1 MSEVISVSTW
11 NGMPVKS
18 FTDMKTGRMKL
29 FVDGPIID
37 SSQLIATSTPSN
49 GSATWTLN
57 DPDQFRQVYNNFQKK
72 NNKPEL
78 SEKDFKKTWNTT
90 GTKAFNNIRG
100 TQLNN
105 SNNYFNKGIAPN
117 EEEQLQKQ
125 HFANS
130 IPGVTDPVTGVTVN
144 SDGTKPSEDT
154 TGEQEPDDG
163 AGGAGDGAG
172 GGNGDG
178 ENNPPLQTVIGEDE
192 RRLADEERGGPRG
205 SGRDDRTGRPNPG
218 KTLRY
223 PLDEPGGPFEY
234 DYISITAH
242 DYEPSGLDVIG
253 KDAAYR
259 NAFRNLGP
267 AYERVIF
274 PMQPQLSETNAVNWS
289 DDQLNPVQGI
299 LGQAAVK
306 AIEGVSNLD
315 FKQIQGAFSDLGS
328 KVNEALNE
336 TGVKAA
342 VAAYFAGQ
350 AVGANLQGRLNGQVI
365 NPNLELLFNGPNLRT
380 FNFNFRLTPRFKEES
395 EVIREI
401 IFAFKR
407 NMSVQRTSANLF
419 LRSPRLFQL
428 EYIYKEGGQHPYLN
442 KFKPCAMTNFQVN
455 YTPDGSYAT
464 FDETGSLTAY
474 DLTMSFSEIIPI
486 FTDDNKYTENPTD
499 MGF

>member
-1 MSEVISVSTW
+1 MSVIKQTKIW
-11 NGMPVKS
+11 NGVAVEQRINLDTGQIEVFIPAGKYASVPFKLAETYQIGTTNKWRVNQTSKYRKFVNDALTAKGSETFDTDGEFLAAVNNSLVPQFNLDRALVINDVNNHSSLAVADKNRASAYNLNIPLVRDPKTQNVVSSNGVKS
-18 FTDMKTGRMKL
+18 TQPVIGQQQVT
-29 FVDGPIID
+29 
-37 SSQLIATSTPSN
+37 ANN
-49 GSATWTLN
+49 GN
-57 DPDQFRQVYNNFQKK
+57 
-72 NNKPEL
+72 
-78 SEKDFKKTWNTT
+78 
-90 GTKAFNNIRG
+90 
-100 TQLNN
+100 
-105 SNNYFNKGIAPN
+105 
-117 EEEQLQKQ
+117 
-125 HFANS
+125 
-130 IPGVTDPVTGVTVN
+130 
-144 SDGTKPSEDT
+144 
-154 TGEQEPDDG
+154 
-163 AGGAGDGAG
+163 G

-178 ENNPPLQTVIGEDE
+178 ENNPPLETVVGEDE
-192 RRLADEERGGPRG
+192 REAANRDRGGKRG
-205 SGRDDRTGRPNPG
+205 SGKDRLGRPLPG
-218 KTLRY
+218 KILRY

-253 KDAAYR
+253 KKAAYR

-395 EVIREI
+395 EVIRQI

-464 FDETGSLTAY
+464 FDETGSLTAF

-486 FTDDNKYTENPTD
+486 FTDDNKYTENPQD

>member
-1 MSEVISVSTW
+1 MSVKSQNKIW
-11 NGMPVKS
+11 NGVAVEQRINLDTGQMEVYTIPKSSFGNPIGSPVK
-18 FTDMKTGRMKL
+18 L
-29 FVDGPIID
+29 
-37 SSQLIATSTPSN
+37 A
-49 GSATWTLN
+49 
-57 DPDQFRQVYNNFQKK
+57 
-72 NNKPEL
+72 E
-78 SEKDFKKTWNTT
+78 
-90 GTKAFNNIRG
+90 
-100 TQLNN
+100 
-105 SNNYFNKGIAPN
+105 
-117 EEEQLQKQ
+117 
-125 HFANS
+125 
-130 IPGVTDPVTGVTVN
+130 TVQ
-144 SDGTKPSEDT
+144 DGTKNKWNIDKTQVSIYKTLINQSGTKNYKNDKEFLKDFNNSLVPTFNLDRALQFNDNENYSTQQIAREKREKLFKLNIPLTVSPKTGIVVSSDGVAST
-154 TGEQEPDDG
+154 QPLAGEQQVEENN
-163 AGGAGDGAG
+163 G
-172 GGNGDG
+172 GGG
-178 ENNPPLQTVIGEDE
+178 NNPPLQTVVGEDE
-192 RRLADEERGGPRG
+192 REAANIERGGPRG
-205 SGRDDRTGRPNPG
+205 SGIDKRTGRPKPG
-218 KTLRY
+218 KILRY

-253 KDAAYR
+253 KDSAYR

-289 DDQLNPVQGI
+289 DDQLNPVQGM
-299 LGQAAVK
+299 LGEAAIGLINSDKTDFGTGLKGIQNVF
-306 AIEGVSNLD
+306 GNLFD
-315 FKQIQGAFSDLGS
+315 TAK
-328 KVNEALNE
+328 EALNE

-395 EVIREI
+395 EVIRQI

-474 DLTMSFSEIIPI
+474 ELTMSFSEIIPI
-486 FTDDNKYTENPTD
+486 FTDDNEYTENPQD